1 MRKLIILFILFLES
15 GITWAQMIRNR
26 NCEAFTEAPYF
37 DTAFVRKNKIH
48 SILGS
53 TSIKKEMDIIRE
65 TDLIQYYEFDA
76 KGRLI
81 KQMYSHH
88 KFNDRLDTTTIMYY
102 YDTKGRL
109 TTRRQNDNYSFYSY
123 NYEYD
128 SAGNII
134 REVYS
139 RDENCGPSK
148 YAFKL
153 GKQYEITSEKYS
165 YKMKSDGSLAKYYYN
180 SLDRPYMEAI
190 FKSDSLGF
198 IIYES
203 RSFSL
208 TSRMIYEAH
217 YLFNEGGRVSNKKEI
232 TDFRNGTGMEYKYG
246 YDDKGNLTEYREVKA
261 GVETIYREILYDE
274 YTGLLRA
281 VLTKDQRTEVIGI
294 VKFAYTFFD

>member
-1 MRKLIILFILFLES
+1 MRKLLILFFLLIDS
-15 GITWAQMIRNR
+15 GMLGAQMIRNR
-26 NCEAFTEAPYF
+26 NCEAFTEMPYF
-37 DTAFVRKNKIH
+37 DTAFVRKNKIRKMT
-48 SILGS
+48 GS

-65 TDLIQYYEFDA
+65 TELIQHYEFDA
-76 KGRLI
+76 HGRLT

-88 KFNDRLDTTTIMYY
+88 KFSDKLDTTTIMYY

-109 TTRRQNDNYSFYSY
+109 ITRRQNDNYSFYSY
-123 NYEYD
+123 NFEYD
-128 SAGNII
+128 SAGNVT

-165 YKMKSDGSLAKYYYN
+165 YKKKPDGSLVKYYYN
-180 SLDRPYMEAI
+180 SLDRPYMEGV
-190 FKSDSLGF
+190 FKIDSLGF
-198 IIYES
+198 IVYES

-217 YLFNEGGRVSNKKEI
+217 YLFNEHGRVSNKKEI
-232 TDFRNGTGMEYKYG
+232 TDFKTGNGIEYKYG
-246 YDDKGNLTEYREVKA
+246 YDDKGNLTEYREVKS
-261 GVETIYREILYDE
+261 GVENIYREILYDE

-281 VLTKDQRTEVIGI
+281 ILTKDQRTKVIGV
-294 VKFAYTFFD
+294 VKFSFEFFD